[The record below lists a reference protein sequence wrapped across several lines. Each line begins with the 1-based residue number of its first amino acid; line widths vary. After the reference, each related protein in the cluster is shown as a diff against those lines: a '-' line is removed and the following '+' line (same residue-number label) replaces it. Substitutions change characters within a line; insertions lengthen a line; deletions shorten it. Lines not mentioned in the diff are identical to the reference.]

1 MSDHLVAKPLTPDG
15 ISKAFALVSLFDGGL
30 SEASWRF
37 YVDAVLGASTN
48 GKSHDR
54 GIMTVQTALGYI
66 YGLSAHH
73 IKHDLRRGRILEI
86 ENFAVA
92 DLIGAKTAAGVLLRS
107 LETIAQVQ
115 ECSCVSLRLLTPKMR
130 RSLRWSNGTKTDLF
144 EDAGYRAEPL
154 RLGKC
159 F

>member
-1 MSDHLVAKPLTPDG
+1 MSDHLVAKPLTPEG
-15 ISKAFALVSLFDGGL
+15 IPKAFALVSLFDGGL
-30 SEASWRF
+30 SQNAWHL
-37 YVDAVLGASTN
+37 YVDAVLGPSGN
-48 GKSHDR
+48 GQDR
-54 GIMTVQTALGYI
+54 GIMTVQTMMGYI

-92 DLIGAKTAAGVLLRS
+92 DLIGAKTAAGVLLKS
-107 LETIAQVQ
+107 LETVAQAQ

-130 RSLRWSNGTKTDLF
+130 RSLRWSNGTKADLF

>member
-1 MSDHLVAKPLTPDG
+1 MSDHLVAKPLTLDG
-15 ISKAFALVSLFDGGL
+15 IPKAFALVSLFDGGL
-30 SEASWRF
+30 SQEAWRL
-37 YVDAVLGASTN
+37 YVNAILGASGN
-48 GKSHDR
+48 GHDR
-54 GIMTVQTALGYI
+54 GIMTVQTVMGFI

-73 IKHDLRRGRILEI
+73 IKHDLRRGRIFEI

-107 LETIAQVQ
+107 LESLAQAQ

-130 RSLRWSNGTKTDLF
+130 RTLRWSNGTRTDLF

>member
-15 ISKAFALVSLFDGGL
+15 VPKAFALVSLFDGGL
-30 SEASWRF
+30 SQDAWTF
-37 YVDAVLGASTN
+37 YADAIMGTRAN
-48 GKSHDR
+48 GHDR
-54 GIMTVQTALGYI
+54 GIMTVQTVMGYI

-73 IKHDLRRGRILEI
+73 TKHDLRRGRILEI

-92 DLIGAKTAAGVLLRS
+92 DLIGAKTAADVLLGS
-107 LETIAQVQ
+107 LETIARAQ
-115 ECSCVSLRLLTPKMR
+115 ECSCISLRLLTPKMR
-130 RSLRWSNGTKTDLF
+130 RALRWSNGTRVDLF
-144 EDAGYRAEPL
+144 EAAGYRAEPL

>member
-1 MSDHLVAKPLTPDG
+1 MSDHLVAKPLTLDG
-15 ISKAFALVSLFDGGL
+15 IPKAFALVSLFDGGL
-30 SEASWRF
+30 SQDAWQL
-37 YVDAVLGASTN
+37 YVNAVLGASGN
-48 GKSHDR
+48 GHDR
-54 GIMTVQTALGYI
+54 GIMTVQTVMGFI

-73 IKHDLRRGRILEI
+73 IKHDLRRGRIFEI

-107 LETIAQVQ
+107 LESLAQAR
-115 ECSCVSLRLLTPKMR
+115 ECSCISLRLLTPKMR
-130 RSLRWSNGTKTDLF
+130 RTLRWSNGTRTDLF